1 MITNEQ
7 DGFQELAHAIV
18 WRAVKDFRRYARTVK
33 KIGVDNPKADKLIYE
48 CKKIVCFIKSEWFK
62 QLTDI
67 DPIVLL
73 KKLYKEVGYDETG
86 AGKGND

>member
-48 CKKIVCFIKSEWFK
+48 CKKIVCFIKSECFK
-62 QLTDI
+62 PLTDI

-73 KKLYKEVGYDETG
+73 K
-86 AGKGND
+86 NFIRR